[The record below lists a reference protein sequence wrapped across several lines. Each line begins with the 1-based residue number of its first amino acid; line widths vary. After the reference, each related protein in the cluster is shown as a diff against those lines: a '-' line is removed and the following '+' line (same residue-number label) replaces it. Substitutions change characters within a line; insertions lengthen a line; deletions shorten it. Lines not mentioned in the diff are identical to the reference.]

1 MKMNNDAWCDANCTS
16 LCIDIFIRD
25 GYTYNSISLSSLFIG
40 LKAVQSIVSFYP
52 RFCTPSLASSCG
64 TLGWVAVTPSISNFA
79 LSVPSSGEKYA
90 GAVPW
95 GPSLPCHGHP
105 PLCDPPAGL
114 SSVFLRRRIQN
125 MNAAVAQ
132 IIAETAT
139 PTPMPALAP
148 VLKPEEEGAGL
159 SVCFAKAWEEVAA
172 AEGIE
177 KEEVDDC
184 VAEVGTELLCAA
196 WSLTDAL
203 AEEPGMVYPALL

>member
-1 MKMNNDAWCDANCTS
+1 
-16 LCIDIFIRD
+16 
-25 GYTYNSISLSSLFIG
+25 
-40 LKAVQSIVSFYP
+40 
-52 RFCTPSLASSCG
+52 
-64 TLGWVAVTPSISNFA
+64 
-79 LSVPSSGEKYA
+79 
-90 GAVPW
+90 
-95 GPSLPCHGHP
+95 
-105 PLCDPPAGL
+105 
-114 SSVFLRRRIQN
+114 

-132 IIAETAT
+132 IITETAT

-196 WSLTDAL
+196 WSLTDAV